1 MPKCLRF
8 SRPSSFLM
16 GAGAVLETLL
26 PRTPRNPALRDA
38 AALRQDQLVVAQEL
52 WRAVEVFDASL
63 PPDVAPRQKD
73 QRSH

>member
-8 SRPSSFLM
+8 SRHDSFFM
-16 GAGAVLETLL
+16 GAGSVLENLL

-63 PPDVAPRQKD
+63 STDVARLKD
-73 QRSH
+73 QPNQ